1 MSCSESRLVARKS
14 KLDSDQSITVGSEAR
29 NSSRNEKQK
38 PWGTT
43 SCWLILCRLTL
54 YWVSYTVQVGTTSW
68 KMVQPTE
75 VWSLPELTIK
85 TSRTAVLREAGT
97 IWLIFHLRFLS
108 PVPLQSVDRDA
119 EPGHW
124 GSDRSMRPLTSAAV

>member
-1 MSCSESRLVARKS
+1 MAQKS
-14 KLDSDQSITVGSEAR
+14 KLNSELSIIVGSEAR
-29 NSSRNEKQK
+29 NSSRNEKQT
-38 PWGTT
+38 PWRTT

-68 KMVQPTE
+68 KTVQPTE
-75 VWSLPELTIK
+75 VWSLHELTLK
-85 TSRTAVLREAGT
+85 TSHTAVLIEAGT

-119 EPGHW
+119 APGHW